1 MVLRASHVPANFGDF
16 ERALGFSIGF
26 DSMFDRL
33 LGDSTQHVT
42 NNQGYPP
49 YNIRKNGEELFF
61 IEMAIAGFNED
72 DLEVELKEQTLT
84 IRTKEPAGVEMATDI
99 LSDSS
104 YVHKGIACRA
114 FERKFTL
121 SDDIVVKGCNLTN
134 GLLTVELEKQIPEEK
149 RARLI
154 PIGAATKKLTAAE
167 LNRIGEEKWTKVPRL
182 APQDKPGIRSK

>member
-1 MVLRASHVPANFGDF
+1 MVLRASHDPLNFGDF

-134 GLLTVELEKQIPEEK
+134 GMLTVELEKVIPEEK

-154 PIGAATKKLTAAE
+154 PIGDKKLKSI
-167 LNRIGEEKWTKVPRL
+167 N
-182 APQDKPGIRSK
+182 